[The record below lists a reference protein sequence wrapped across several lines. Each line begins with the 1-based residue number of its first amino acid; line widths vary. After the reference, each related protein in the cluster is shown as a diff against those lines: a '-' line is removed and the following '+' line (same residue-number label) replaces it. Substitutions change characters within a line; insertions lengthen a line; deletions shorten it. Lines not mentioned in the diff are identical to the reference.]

1 MRRILCFFYTICPS
15 NTFLLLCLIAIF
27 TLYSPVNSYAG
38 PKVKFKTEVKAR
50 MTPIQYCELYAE
62 EAQRQMKKYGIP
74 ASITLAQ
81 GMVESGYGASY
92 LANVAKNHFGIKA
105 YRGWDGP
112 VVRADDDKK
121 QEPFC
126 KFKTVEEGYEY
137 HSLFLKRNQRYASL
151 FTLDPTDYEAWAV
164 GLKKAGYATNPK
176 YADML
181 IRVIEEN
188 HLDIYDVTRKG
199 NKKNKNDIVIKHK
212 LFVTSK
218 KHGLKYIRVTADD
231 DLSYIAKEFNV
242 SKRQLRSWN
251 DLHKKA
257 VLMEGDI
264 IYLQPKHKKADKKYT
279 THIVQ
284 PGESLHS
291 ISQVYGVTVS
301 SLIKRNK
308 LATATVHQ
316 GQVLKLR

>member
-1 MRRILCFFYTICPS
+1 MHNKRTIFIIYYLLFLAIVITGAVLPS
-15 NTFLLLCLIAIF
+15 STF
-27 TLYSPVNSYAG
+27 AG
-38 PKVKFKTEVKAR
+38 NPKFKTSVSVKL
-50 MTPIQYCELYAE
+50 TPEQYCEKYAD
-62 EAQRQMKKYGIP
+62 EARIQMKKYGIP

-81 GMVESGYGASY
+81 GMLESGYGSSY

-105 YRGWDGP
+105 YHGWDGP
-112 VVRADDDKK
+112 IVRADDDTK

-137 HSLFLKRNQRYASL
+137 HSIFLKSNKRYSSLFL
-151 FTLDPTDYEAWAV
+151 LDPTDYESWAI

-176 YADML
+176 YAESL
-181 IRVIEEN
+181 IRIIETN
-188 HLDIYDVTRKG
+188 HLDIYDVSKG
-199 NKKNKNDIVIKHK
+199 KKDKNIIYSKHQ

-218 KHGLKYIRVTADD
+218 RRGLKYVRVTADD

-242 SKRQLRSWN
+242 TKRQLRNWN

-264 IYLQPKHKKADKKYT
+264 IYLQAKHTKAEKKYT
-279 THIVQ
+279 THVVRA
-284 PGESLHS
+284 GESLHY
-291 ISQVYGVTVS
+291 ISQIYGVTVY

-308 LATATVHQ
+308 LATATVHE